1 MLLFPKQT
9 KYNKS
14 FSRKRVKVTSKLQD
28 PIALGDFAVMS
39 ANSGRLTS
47 RQIESVRRLLRRNL
61 KKQAKI

>member
-9 KYNKS
+9 KYNKN
-14 FSRKRVKVTSKLQD
+14 FSRKAITISEKTQD
-28 PIALGDFAVMS
+28 PLALGDFAVIS
-39 ANSGRLTS
+39 SSSGRVTS